1 MVGRRWPFL
10 IWQRSGMR
18 DRKVQ
23 RLDHM
28 AQIGPRII
36 DVCTVADPVESERA
50 GGGGRRAAR
59 EFAVLELSKG
69 PICKITFRLL

>member
-1 MVGRRWPFL
+1 MPKLMRKDGGSTVAFPNL
-10 IWQRSGMR
+10 AEIWNAGSA
-18 DRKVQ
+18 KVQ

-36 DVCTVADPVESERA
+36 DVCTVADPVESKRA

-59 EFAVLELSKG
+59 EFAVLEK
-69 PICKITFRLL
+69 